1 MAFPIIRSEERT
13 IKVGRKKVLYNR
25 TLGDPLKAVIL
36 MIHGLGEHKGRY
48 ETLKE
53 EMARHGLSSY
63 MPDLNGHG
71 KTKGIRGHANF
82 SHYFQLLDSFVSLI
96 QKEHPQIP
104 IGLFGHSMGGLL
116 CIRYLQENQNAFYA
130 GSVSSPLLSMAEEKK
145 KRIQRLR
152 WLVALA
158 PTLTVN
164 NGLQSKEIS
173 RNPSIIR
180 AYEEDPMV
188 HDRISLALAYDL
200 YRNIPIAFEKVN
212 TLQIPIMVTHSTNDQ
227 IVPIEGT
234 LSFFNQLLQGE
245 KTKVLY
251 EGAYHEVFFDPEHG
265 ERMRNDIIGWF
276 RRCL

>member
-1 MAFPIIRSEERT
+1 MAFPIIHSEECT
-13 IKVGRKKVLYNR
+13 IKVGRRKVVYDR

-48 ETLKE
+48 EALKE

-71 KTKGIRGHANF
+71 KTEGIRGYASF
-82 SHYFQLLDSFVSLI
+82 PLFFQLLDSMVSLI
-96 QKEHPQIP
+96 QEKHPMTP

-116 CIRYLQENQNAFYA
+116 CIRYLQENQKSFYA
-130 GSVSSPLLSMAEEKK
+130 ASVSSPLLSMADEKK
-145 KRIQRLR
+145 RRIQQLR
-152 WLVALA
+152 WLMALV
-158 PTLTVN
+158 PLLTVN
-164 NGLQSKEIS
+164 SGLQSKDIS

-188 HDRISLALAYDL
+188 HDRISLALANDL
-200 YRNIPIAFEKVN
+200 CRNIPIAFEKVDN
-212 TLQIPIMVTHSTNDQ
+212 LQIPIMVSHGTSDQ

-234 LSFFNQLLQGE
+234 LSFFEQLSQGE

-251 EGAYHEVFFDPEHG
+251 EGAFHEVFFDPEYG